1 MDKLKS
7 LYKDHQKDNI
17 NLTFFYVDENNEVY
31 SIKNKLELVENG
43 IITRERQLYIIKENQ
58 FNILHK
64 HKLISLSYF
73 NVDISKNSVEELIN
87 NKINNNFYTKL
98 EIVDTIELNPSLII
112 FNKLNSIYYIYKVI
126 TNSNNTTKKII
137 LNKKNRKTRNH
148 KIDIQKDLKHK

>member
-7 LYKDHQKDNI
+7 LYKKNQKDNV

-31 SIKNKLELVENG
+31 SVKNKLEWVENG

-58 FNILHK
+58 FNMLHK

-73 NVDISKNSVEELIN
+73 NVDISKNNIEELIN
-87 NKINNNFYTKL
+87 NKVNNNFYTKL
-98 EIVDTIELNPSLII
+98 EIVDTIKLNPSLNI

-137 LNKKNRKTRNH
+137 LSEKNRKTRKSQN
-148 KIDIQKDLKHK
+148 

>member
-7 LYKDHQKDNI
+7 LYKENQKDNI

-31 SIKNKLELVENG
+31 SIKNRLEWVENG

-58 FNILHK
+58 FNMLHK

-73 NVDISKNSVEELIN
+73 NVDISKNNIEELIN
-87 NKINNNFYTKL
+87 NKVDNNFYTKL
-98 EIVDTIELNPSLII
+98 EIVDTIELNPSLNI

-137 LNKKNRKTRNH
+137 LNEKNRKTRKSQN
-148 KIDIQKDLKHK
+148 

>member
-7 LYKDHQKDNI
+7 LYKENQKDNV

-58 FNILHK
+58 FNMLHK

-73 NVDISKNSVEELIN
+73 NVDISKNNIEELIN
-87 NKINNNFYTKL
+87 NKVNNDFYTKL
-98 EIVDTIELNPSLII
+98 EIVDTIELNPSLNI

-137 LNKKNRKTRNH
+137 LSEKNRKTR
-148 KIDIQKDLKHK
+148 KSQK

>member
-7 LYKDHQKDNI
+7 LYKENQKDNV

-58 FNILHK
+58 FNMLHK

-73 NVDISKNSVEELIN
+73 NVDISKNNIEELIN
-87 NKINNNFYTKL
+87 NKVNNNFYTKL
-98 EIVDTIELNPSLII
+98 EIVDTIELNPSLNI

-137 LNKKNRKTRNH
+137 LSEKNRKTRKSQN
-148 KIDIQKDLKHK
+148 

>member
-7 LYKDHQKDNI
+7 LYKENQKDNV
-17 NLTFFYVDENNEVY
+17 NLTFFYVNENNEVY

-58 FNILHK
+58 FNMLHK

-73 NVDISKNSVEELIN
+73 NVDISKNNIEELIN
-87 NKINNNFYTKL
+87 NKVNNNFYTKL
-98 EIVDTIELNPSLII
+98 EIVDTIKLNPSLNI

-137 LNKKNRKTRNH
+137 LSEKNRKTRKSQN
-148 KIDIQKDLKHK
+148 

>member
-7 LYKDHQKDNI
+7 LYKENQKDNI
-17 NLTFFYVDENNEVY
+17 NLTFFYVDENNQVY
-31 SIKNKLELVENG
+31 SVKNKLEWVENG

-58 FNILHK
+58 FNMLHK

-73 NVDISKNSVEELIN
+73 NVDISKNNIEELIN
-87 NKINNNFYTKL
+87 NKVNNNFYTKL
-98 EIVDTIELNPSLII
+98 EIVDTIKLNPSLNI

-137 LNKKNRKTRNH
+137 LSEKNRKTRKSQN
-148 KIDIQKDLKHK
+148 

>member
-1 MDKLKS
+1 MNKLKS
-7 LYKDHQKDNI
+7 LYKENQKDNV

-58 FNILHK
+58 FNMLHK

-73 NVDISKNSVEELIN
+73 NVDISKNNIEELIN
-87 NKINNNFYTKL
+87 NKVDNNFYTKL
-98 EIVDTIELNPSLII
+98 EIVDTIELNPSLNI

-137 LNKKNRKTRNH
+137 LSEKNRKTRKSQN
-148 KIDIQKDLKHK
+148 

>member
-7 LYKDHQKDNI
+7 LYKENQKDNV

-58 FNILHK
+58 FNMLHK

-73 NVDISKNSVEELIN
+73 NVDISKNNIEELIN
-87 NKINNNFYTKL
+87 NKVNNDFYTKL
-98 EIVDTIELNPSLII
+98 EIVDTIELNPSLNI

-137 LNKKNRKTRNH
+137 LSEKNRKTRKSQN
-148 KIDIQKDLKHK
+148 

>member
-1 MDKLKS
+1 MDNLKS
-7 LYKDHQKDNI
+7 LYKENQKDNI

-31 SIKNKLELVENG
+31 SVKNKLEWVENG

-58 FNILHK
+58 FNMLHK

-73 NVDISKNSVEELIN
+73 NVDISKNNIEELIN
-87 NKINNNFYTKL
+87 NKVNNNFYTKL
-98 EIVDTIELNPSLII
+98 EIVDTIKLNPSLNI

-137 LNKKNRKTRNH
+137 LSEKNRKTRKSQN
-148 KIDIQKDLKHK
+148 

>member
-7 LYKDHQKDNI
+7 LYKENQKDNV

-58 FNILHK
+58 FNMLHK

-73 NVDISKNSVEELIN
+73 NVDISKNNIEELIN
-87 NKINNNFYTKL
+87 NKVNNNFYTKL
-98 EIVDTIELNPSLII
+98 EIVDTIELNPSLNI

-137 LNKKNRKTRNH
+137 LSEKNRKTR
-148 KIDIQKDLKHK
+148 KSQK